1 MEMAQ
6 IWVNLPKK
14 DKMGPPRYQ
23 DIQAAQIPTVDL
35 PGGAGVVRLI
45 AGAFDGVQ
53 GAARTFT
60 PVILWDVSLNAGA
73 HVTLPIPEG
82 FHAAVCSRSG
92 AIEVDGKYQVGPR
105 QLVVMAREGEGV
117 VVRATEA
124 AELLVLAGEP
134 IDEPMVAHGPFV
146 MNTYAEIAQAV
157 LDAQA
162 GRLGR

>member
-1 MEMAQ
+1 
-6 IWVNLPKK
+6 
-14 DKMGPPRYQ
+14 
-23 DIQAAQIPTVDL
+23 
-35 PGGAGVVRLI
+35 
-45 AGAFDGVQ
+45 
-53 GAARTFT
+53 
-60 PVILWDVSLNAGA
+60 
-73 HVTLPIPEG
+73 
-82 FHAAVCSRSG
+82 
-92 AIEVDGKYQVGPR
+92 
-105 QLVVMAREGEGV
+105 MAREGEGV